1 MKRLALITMT
11 AFLALVLSACGERV
25 EKKTETNTV
34 DTTQPAPADSTTTT
48 TTDTTKTNP

>member
-34 DTTQPAPADSTTTT
+34 DTTQPAPANSSTTTT
-48 TTDTTKTNP
+48 ESTKTNP